1 MEQLTIENFI
11 SIKRASINLKKINIF
26 IGPQAK
32 GKSLISK
39 LIHFC
44 KEIPFGIFDVAIEEK
59 TKREFDKDL
68 RTKFESIF
76 PSYAWEKDTFSIKYL
91 SDLFGVEIT
100 HQKINSKFKLC
111 IKYTDDITKS
121 LTIARRVHQKISLPF
136 ENDAKGLFNRRTS
149 VFREMRESIAL
160 TLNDGLADS
169 RIEQVMY
176 IPAGRSF
183 FANLQKNVFSF
194 LSTSIPIDYFL
205 KEFGAIYEQ
214 TRDRG
219 FRNFVEKN
227 RPKTVSKL
235 VNELICGN
243 YHSEK
248 GQDWILTDNGR
259 VNVSNSSSGQ
269 QEVLPMAMVLS
280 TWPYAVS
287 QVYRRSFIIEEPEAH
302 LFPIAQGQV
311 ASLIACAY
319 NAQKRQGTFTIT
331 THSPYILTA
340 INNLIQAANTLNQR
354 YVDAEV
360 VNEIVPF
367 DQTIDFD
374 DISAY
379 IVDKGTVKS
388 ILDEELRL
396 IQADAVDAVSQHF
409 SEKFEKLIELEMNAI
424 SLEEEL
430 SSHGEHD

>member
-1 MEQLTIENFI
+1 MEQLVIEDFI
-11 SIKRASINLKKINIF
+11 SIKRANINLKKINIF

-44 KEIPFGIFDVAIEEK
+44 KEVPSGIFETASEEK
-59 TKREFDKDL
+59 TKREFDKEL

-76 PSYAWEKDTFSIKYL
+76 PSYAWEKNDFSISYKGHNY
-91 SDLFGVEIT
+91 DVDIT
-100 HQKINSKFKLC
+100 HQKVNSKYKLC
-111 IKYTDDITKS
+111 IKYTDEITKA
-121 LTIARRVHQKISLPF
+121 LNAARKVHQRMAAPYDS
-136 ENDAKGLFNRRTS
+136 EAKVLLNKRTS
-149 VFREMRESIAL
+149 VYREMREAIATAL
-160 TLNDGLADS
+160 SARSLDAK
-169 RIEQVMY
+169 IEQVMY

-214 TRDRG
+214 TRDRN
-219 FRNFVEKN
+219 FRSYLDSHK
-227 RPKTVSKL
+227 PKSLQKL
-235 VNELICGN
+235 VNDLICGT

-248 GQDWILTDNGR
+248 GQDWILTEHGR

-280 TWPYAVS
+280 TWPFAPS
-287 QVYRRSFIIEEPEAH
+287 PTFRRSFVIEEPEAH

-311 ASLIACAY
+311 ASLIGCAY
-319 NAQKRQGTFTIT
+319 NAQDRQGTFTIT

-340 INNLIQAANTLNQR
+340 INNLVQASNVLKNDSQQR
-354 YVDAEV
+354 GHVS
-360 VNEIVPF
+360 EIVPL
-367 DQTIDFD
+367 DQVIDFD

-379 IVDKGTVKS
+379 MVDKGTVRS
-388 ILDEELRL
+388 ILDAEVRL
-396 IQADAVDAVSQHF
+396 IQADAIDAVSQHF
-409 SEKFEKLIELEMNAI
+409 SEKFEKLIELEME
-424 SLEEEL
+424 SFSEEPK
-430 SSHGEHD
+430 D